1 MALQVWLPLNGN
13 LNNQGL
19 STGSL
24 SAGSMTF
31 EDGKLGKC
39 LRVNS
44 NTTGAATFPGIQ
56 NASKWS
62 ICLWLKL
69 SMSDSVSSNWND
81 FFTIGM
87 NNNGATSGGFRIEHA
102 NTAGIFQCITPK
114 VSGYNNNNGYYAF
127 YSNNSAAKD
136 QWCHLAIINDGTS
149 YRQYLNGALVSTIA
163 NTSFS
168 ETGSSILTG
177 TLSLGM
183 ANAYCWLNDF
193 RIYDHALSPRE
204 VAELAKG
211 LVLHYPL
218 NRDGFGNDNF
228 YSATGIGPCGAG
240 ITSYTNDGYEHH
252 SVWNKGGTAR
262 AQNLGFNGK
271 TGPWTVSFDVKASVN
286 CSISVDVCDKA
297 YATSAYGN
305 DLVANKWT
313 HKSYTITTAT
323 NQYNTSGNYNGFVDF
338 NLSGSAIVEGTT
350 LDIKNLHVEEGT
362 IETPFIPASGTTAY
376 TAMGVN
382 STTVPDTSG
391 YGNNGMITG
400 TLSYSGDT
408 PRYGVSTVL
417 PNSCATYI
425 KATGLKQQIF
435 TWSCWFKIVGQGAGS
450 SQRILSEGR
459 DTGSRGVE
467 IWTSKDGLTLYCCAH
482 NLQSNTTI
490 ALNTWY
496 HVVVVCDGTSS
507 KFYLNG
513 TQFYTGTYSAD
524 VDYAQSSDAFVIG
537 KMAYSYTNASNY
549 FPLNGQVSDVRI
561 YATAL
566 SADDV
571 KALYNTPISLA
582 NNGTLFAQE
591 FVEG

>member
-13 LNNQGL
+13 LDNQGL
-19 STGSL
+19 DDVTIVANNSSYQN
-24 SAGSMTF
+24 
-31 EDGKLGKC
+31 DGKIGKC
-39 LRVNS
+39 LRLGYTNSFTIPSMVGAKQMTIAYWCRVNTATETNWLDPIHFYSTDGNETYVSRHEFFS
-44 NTTGAATFPGIQ
+44 NCENTGFWYKGGAIYIYSSPIVIGEWNHFAFTFNYTTGE
-56 NASKWS
+56 AS
-62 ICLWLKL
+62 
-69 SMSDSVSSNWND
+69 
-81 FFTIGM
+81 F
-87 NNNGATSGGFRIEHA
+87 
-102 NTAGIFQCITPK
+102 
-114 VSGYNNNNGYYAF
+114 
-127 YSNNSAAKD
+127 
-136 QWCHLAIINDGTS
+136 
-149 YRQYLNGALVSTIA
+149 YLNGSLFQTKTDLDTTHYITGINFRLGENGLDVS
-163 NTSFS
+163 
-168 ETGSSILTG
+168 E
-177 TLSLGM
+177 
-183 ANAYCWLNDF
+183 NDV

-204 VAELAKG
+204 VAEIAKG

-382 STTVPDTSG
+382 STTVPDVSG
-391 YGNNGMITG
+391 YGNNGIRNG
-400 TLSYSGDT
+400 TFSWSGDT
-408 PRYGVSTVL
+408 PRYGTSAVFSENQYIVE
-417 PNSCATYI
+417 PN
-425 KATGLKQQIF
+425 
-435 TWSCWFKIVGQGAGS
+435 
-450 SQRILSEGR
+450 
-459 DTGSRGVE
+459 E
-467 IWTSKDGLTLYCCAH
+467 IITTDS
-482 NLQSNTTI
+482 TI
-490 ALNTWY
+490 ALWVKSSLNGNVHVLDARNNSGIGKQPIYQYTNGAIQAGGNVSYVTSNSGLLVANTWV
-496 HVVVVCDGTSS
+496 HVVLVQNGDSLLIYKNGDLFQTISCANSPVIKPTLGARFSFTS
-507 KFYLNG
+507 K
-513 TQFYTGTYSAD
+513 YTG
-524 VDYAQSSDAFVIG
+524 Q
-537 KMAYSYTNASNY
+537 
-549 FPLNGQVSDVRI
+549 LSDVRI

-566 SADDV
+566 SADAV
-571 KALYNTPISLA
+571 KELYQTSASLA
-582 NNGTLFAQE
+582 NNGTLMAYE
-591 FVEG
+591 FNEV